1 MEKTKVYE
9 GVRFNVDVIKK
20 ALAPWS
26 DRFTNF
32 EKLSISKKPEEWEYD
47 NEEEFFADYR
57 KEFDDAIF
65 WKKGKDCIFMV
76 HVLGKTTRIVI
87 KAPTRPE
94 IEQIFGIFEEHV
106 NECKLPPLPIP
117 EPELPVIYIG
127 HGRSSQWKDL
137 KDHLHEKHSYKVE
150 SYETGARAGHTIR
163 DILEEMM
170 RKSSFAILVMTGEDQ
185 MHDKKL
191 RARQNVIHE
200 AGLFQGRLGFSR
212 AIILLEKGTEEFSN
226 IHGINQIRY
235 SKGNIKETFGEILA
249 TLKREFGPM
258 GSHLHTT

>member
-1 MEKTKVYE
+1 MRKSKTYE
-9 GVRFNVDVIKK
+9 RVKFTVDVIKK
-20 ALAPWS
+20 ALVPWS
-26 DRFTNF
+26 DRLTNF
-32 EKLSISKKPEEWEYD
+32 EDLSILKKHEEWNYD
-47 NEEEFFADYR
+47 NEEEFFAGYR
-57 KEFDDAIF
+57 NEFDNSTF
-65 WKKGKDCIFMV
+65 WKKGKDCMFMV
-76 HVLGKTTRIVI
+76 LVLGETTIIRVR
-87 KAPTRPE
+87 APTRPE
-94 IEQIFGIFEEHV
+94 IEQIFAIFEEHV

-137 KDHLHEKHSYKVE
+137 KDHLHEKHGYKVE
-150 SYETGARAGHTIR
+150 AYETGARAGHTIR
-163 DILEEMM
+163 DILEEMLG
-170 RKSSFAILVMTGEDQ
+170 KSSFAISVMTGEDQ

-200 AGLFQGRLGFSR
+200 AGLFQGYLGFSR

-249 TLKREFGPM
+249 TLKREF
-258 GSHLHTT
+258 SI